1 MTSNL
6 ASEEIA
12 QHAVSLRHDAA
23 AAVESSE
30 ESDDSITIS
39 RQFKDQIVKPI
50 LKRHFKRDEFLGRI
64 NEIVYFLPF
73 SRSELIHLVAKE
85 LEFWAKKAKTK
96 HNMILE
102 WDRNALD
109 FLADGYDINYGA
121 RSIKH
126 EVERRVVNQL
136 AAAHESN
143 LIENGSHIL
152 ITADLDSEDTNL
164 SKVMDK
170 NNNNV
175 DKKVIGYDI
184 RLKKIIQDR
193 KMNSKQIIDLNIKMN
208 SLGKY
213 TTN

>member
-12 QHAVSLRHDAA
+12 QHAVNLRHDANQNL
-23 AAVESSE
+23 SSE
-30 ESDDSITIS
+30 EENNENVTIS

-73 SRSELIHLVAKE
+73 SRSELVHLVTKE
-85 LEFWAKKAKTK
+85 FDFWIKKAKSK
-96 HNMILE
+96 HNMTLE
-102 WDRNALD
+102 YDRKALD
-109 FLADGYDINYGA
+109 FIADGYDINYGA

-136 AAAHESN
+136 AAAHELN
-143 LIENGSHIL
+143 LIENGSSIL
-152 ITADLDSEDTNL
+152 ITADCDEKFSNG
-164 SKVMDK
+164 
-170 NNNNV
+170 
-175 DKKVIGYDI
+175 IDI
-184 RLKKIIQDR
+184 RLKKIFFD
-193 KMNSKQIIDLNIKMN
+193 KKNNTKQLIDINLKMN

-213 TTN
+213 TKID

>member
-6 ASEEIA
+6 ASDEIA
-12 QHAVSLRHDAA
+12 QHAVNLRHDAD
-23 AAVESSE
+23 AVSQTVPNDEKDTDQNNE
-30 ESDDSITIS
+30 DVTIS

-73 SRSELIHLVAKE
+73 SRSELVHLVTKE
-85 LEFWAKKAKTK
+85 LEFWTKKAKSK
-96 HNMILE
+96 HNMTLE
-102 WDRNALD
+102 YDRKALD

-136 AAAHESN
+136 AAAHELN

-152 ITADLDSEDTNL
+152 ITADDNDFN
-164 SKVMDK
+164 
-170 NNNNV
+170 
-175 DKKVIGYDI
+175 DKKTAKNFDI
-184 RLKKIIQDR
+184 RLKKITYDKSNSTKQTIDINL
-193 KMNSKQIIDLNIKMN
+193 KMNSI
-208 SLGKY
+208 GKY
-213 TTN
+213 TTII